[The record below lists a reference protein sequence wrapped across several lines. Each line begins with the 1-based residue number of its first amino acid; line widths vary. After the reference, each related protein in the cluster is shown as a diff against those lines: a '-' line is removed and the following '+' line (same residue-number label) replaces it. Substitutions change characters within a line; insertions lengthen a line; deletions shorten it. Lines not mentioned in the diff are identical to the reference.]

1 MAMTEEE
8 MKAFFE
14 VDQEQPKRNVS
25 RQTEKRPTQS
35 SEPVEYGPAALP
47 HVNPTA
53 LQDLAARTKRFDAQ
67 QVRRTALMEKL
78 ADEIQAQTKSNPIE
92 KTISNVTRSMLGDE
106 GYVDKYRNLQ
116 LPMQERQDSIGSS
129 LPGVYDRLKS
139 FGLVPSLGV
148 KDEQVQASLDQI
160 AKEEQQAG
168 QKAYDDYIRGLTGG
182 SQ

>member
-1 MAMTEEE
+1 MILTNS
-8 MKAFFE
+8 
-14 VDQEQPKRNVS
+14 QYN
-25 RQTEKRPTQS
+25 
-35 SEPVEYGPAALP
+35 
-47 HVNPTA
+47 
-53 LQDLAARTKRFDAQ
+53 RF
-67 QVRRTALMEKL
+67 L
-78 ADEIQAQTKSNPIE
+78 EIQAQTKSNPIE

>member
-8 MKAFFE
+8 MRAFFE

-47 HVNPTA
+47 PVNPTA

-67 QVRRTALMEKL
+67 ELRRSALMEKL

-129 LPGVYDRLKS
+129 LPSVYDRLKTL
-139 FGLVPSLGV
+139 GLV
-148 KDEQVQASLDQI
+148 DQI

-168 QKAYDDYIRGLTGG
+168 QKAYDDYIKGLTGG